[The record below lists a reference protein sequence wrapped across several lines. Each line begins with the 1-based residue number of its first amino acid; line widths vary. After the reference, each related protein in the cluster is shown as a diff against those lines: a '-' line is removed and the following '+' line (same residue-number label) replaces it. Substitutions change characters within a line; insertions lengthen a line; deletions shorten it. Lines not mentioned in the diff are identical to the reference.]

1 MDKETEQ
8 YYRNFFDLFRT
19 DGWKQLQEEI
29 KETIITVN
37 NINVTDGN
45 DDLWHRK
52 GQLQVLNNLANL
64 EETLKVAFEDIQQ

>member
-19 DGWKQLQEEI
+19 EGWKQLQKEI
-29 KETIITVN
+29 KESIA
-37 NINVTDGN
+37 NINNVVFTEGN

-64 EETLKVAFEDIQQ
+64 EDTLKTAFEDIP